1 MSMDNIE
8 IEVTETHRN
17 ELNLATTQL
26 CERVSKKL
34 EEFEANYI
42 EFYWYLWEHDS
53 GNTSS

>member
-8 IEVTETHRN
+8 SEVIVPHNIELDLVTD
-17 ELNLATTQL
+17 QL
-26 CERVSKKL
+26 CKRVSKKL
-34 EEFEANYI
+34 EELDANYN